1 MSSNIFDAS
10 QITQHKWAWPFLDP
24 VDYKGLG
31 LDDYLK
37 VMPFLH
43 FDAFLMAQAIDT
55 IYA

>member
-37 VMPFLH
+37 VRPFLH
-43 FDAFLMAQAIDT
+43 FDVFLMAQTIDT